1 MGQQVQA
8 GQRLGLSGN
17 SGNARNNGSSGGNAT
32 GPHLHFGLR
41 MAPFNRHDGWG
52 GYSDPAPYLQESGTA
67 GNTPAEVWPLVREAT
82 REFGVNA
89 NVLVSFE
96 E

>member
-17 SGNARNNGSSGGNAT
+17 SGNAT